1 MLAKLRNRGD
11 SSSAERRQCNEREVV
26 CPLGGSKKEDEEE
39 VEGKTDGESRADIL
53 LTEQY
58 VPQKLQLRLG
68 TKVKVA
74 ASDWRA
80 KT

>member
-1 MLAKLRNRGD
+1 MLAKLRSRGD

-26 CPLGGSKKEDEEE
+26 CPLSGSKK

>member
-1 MLAKLRNRGD
+1 VLAKLRNRGD

-26 CPLGGSKKEDEEE
+26 CPLGGSKKEDEEK

-53 LTEQY
+53 LIERY
-58 VPQKLQLRLG
+58 VPQKLQLRLR

-74 ASDWRA
+74 ASDGRA
-80 KT
+80 ET